1 MANCAFVGLGV
12 MGYPMAGHLQA
23 AGHATT
29 VYNRTSATAEAWVA
43 EHGGVS
49 APTPREA
56 ATGADFVMVCVGND
70 DDLRSVVFGGDG
82 ALAGMTSGTTLVDH
96 TTASAEVA
104 REIRATAD
112 ESGLGF
118 IDAPVSG
125 GQAGAQNGQLSVM
138 CGGDPEVF
146 ADAEAIID
154 SYAKIAVLVGGTGSG
169 QLTKMVN
176 QVCIAGLIQGL
187 SEALDFGRRSGL
199 DQEKV
204 LAAISAGASG
214 SWQMD
219 NRARTMLD
227 RHFDHGFALDWMRK
241 DLGIVFDEAQRVG
254 ATWPVTAM
262 VDQFYA
268 RLQREGHG
276 RWDTS
281 ALIELLRD
289 D

>member
-1 MANCAFVGLGV
+1 MSTCSFVGLGV

-23 AGHATT
+23 AGYATT
-29 VYNRTSATAEAWVA
+29 VYNRTTARADDWVNQY
-43 EHGGVS
+43 GGAS

-56 ATGADFVMVCVGND
+56 ATGAEAGMVCVGND
-70 DDLRSVVFGGDG
+70 DDLRSVVFGDEGV
-82 ALAGMTSGTTLVDH
+82 LAGMAVGSTLVDH
-96 TTASAEVA
+96 TTASAKVA
-104 REIRATAD
+104 REIASYAS
-112 ESGLGF
+112 EQGVGF
-118 IDAPVSG
+118 VDAPVSG
-125 GQAGAQNGQLSVM
+125 GQAGAENGQLSVM
-138 CGGDPEVF
+138 CGGDLEVF
-146 ADAEAIID
+146 SRIEPMMQA
-154 SYAKIAVLVGGTGSG
+154 YAKAVVLVGEVGSG

-187 SEALDFGRRSGL
+187 SEALDFARRSGL
-199 DQEKV
+199 DEEKV
-204 LAAISAGASG
+204 LAAISKGASG

-219 NRARTMLD
+219 NRAHTMLE

-241 DLGIVFDEAQRVG
+241 DLGIVFDEAERVG
-254 ATWPVTAM
+254 ATLPVTAM

>member
-1 MANCAFVGLGV
+1 MSTCSFVGLGV

-23 AGHATT
+23 AGYATA
-29 VYNRTSATAEAWVA
+29 VYNRTTARADDWVNH
-43 EHGGVS
+43 HGGVS
-49 APTPREA
+49 APTPREV
-56 ATGADFVMVCVGND
+56 ATGAEAVMVCVGND
-70 DDLRSVVFGGDG
+70 DDLRSVVFGDEGV
-82 ALAGMTSGTTLVDH
+82 LAGMAAGSTLVDH
-96 TTASAEVA
+96 TTASAKVA
-104 REIRATAD
+104 REIASYAS
-112 ESGLGF
+112 EQGVGF
-118 IDAPVSG
+118 VDAPVSG
-125 GQAGAQNGQLSVM
+125 GQAGAENGQLSVM
-138 CGGDPEVF
+138 CGGDLEVF
-146 ADAEAIID
+146 SRIEPMMQA
-154 SYAKIAVLVGGTGSG
+154 YAKAVVLVGEVGSG

-187 SEALDFGRRSGL
+187 SEALDFARRSGL
-199 DQEKV
+199 DEEKV
-204 LAAISAGASG
+204 LAAISKGASG

-219 NRARTMLD
+219 NRAHTMLE

-241 DLGIVFDEAQRVG
+241 DLGIVFDEAERVG
-254 ATWPVTAM
+254 ATLPVTAM